1 MCKRWRLPRILSNCT
16 HANVEPGQ
24 CDQGAVRLSGGF
36 IDQEGR
42 VEVCHDNV
50 WGSICDDGWDNTD
63 AHVICGQL
71 GYDKLGKKC

>member
-1 MCKRWRLPRILSNCT
+1 MCKRCGIPGVLFNYARV
-16 HANVEPGQ
+16 NVEPGQ
-24 CDQGAVRLSGGF
+24 CDQGAVRLSDGF

-63 AHVICGQL
+63 AHVICSQL
-71 GYDKLGKKC
+71 GYDKLGKRI